1 MLESAIETEIR
12 RRGLSIYDPLEASDP
27 AFYEF
32 NALEEA
38 LRIHII
44 GMEIGG
50 AIRTRAKL
58 AKQAV
63 CAALGYPSPPSFA
76 KTQPRFPGQNLDVYV
91 QQSNNLQIWN
101 EEVDP
106 TRRYALIRPDAQ
118 HIVRDVR
125 VITGDSLA
133 NYDTTGTLTSKFQ
146 AKRRPSSLGSCLVS
160 SADTK
165 AMSSWVLA
173 SPPKADGTSGDAP
186 RPGRVLAIAEVF
198 ARLRAL
204 EGRRIPD
211 PGPTQDRLRGEVLQ
225 EVAAE
230 ALGTERYANNGQ
242 WPDLRSQAIEVK
254 LQTSPTIDLGLV
266 LPSSTAPAPT
276 IGSDFMHCDVR
287 YAVVYAHASGAGELV
302 ISDVVVSTGEDFF
315 QEFVQFGGL
324 TVNRKLQLHLPD
336 GFFEA

>member
-1 MLESAIETEIR
+1 MSNSAIEAEIR
-12 RRGLSIYDPLEASDP
+12 RRGLSIYDPLTPSDP

-32 NALEEA
+32 SALETA
-38 LRIHII
+38 LRAHLI

-63 CAALGYPSPPSFA
+63 CDALGYPSPATFA

-106 TRRYALIRPDAQ
+106 TRRYALIRPDA
-118 HIVRDVR
+118 HDIVRDVR

-133 NYDTTGTLTSKFQ
+133 TYDTTGTLTSKFQ
-146 AKRRPSSLGSCLVS
+146 AKRRPGSSGSRLVS
-160 SADTK
+160 STDT
-165 AMSSWVLA
+165 ALMRSWVA
-173 SPPKADGTSGDAP
+173 TAPPPSAGTSGDAP
-186 RPGRVLAIAEVF
+186 VAGRVLAIAEVF
-198 ARLRAL
+198 ERLRSL
-204 EGRRIPD
+204 EGHRIPD

-225 EVAAE
+225 EVVCAA
-230 ALGTERYANNGQ
+230 LRTERYSNNGQ

-266 LPSSTAPAPT
+266 LPSSTAAAPT
-276 IGSDFMHCDVR
+276 LGPEFRHCDVR
-287 YAVVYAHASGAGELV
+287 YAVVYATPTGTGELL
-302 ISDVVVSTGEDFF
+302 ISDVVISTGEHFF

-324 TVNRKLQLHLPD
+324 TVNRKLQLHLPED
-336 GFFEA
+336 FFQS